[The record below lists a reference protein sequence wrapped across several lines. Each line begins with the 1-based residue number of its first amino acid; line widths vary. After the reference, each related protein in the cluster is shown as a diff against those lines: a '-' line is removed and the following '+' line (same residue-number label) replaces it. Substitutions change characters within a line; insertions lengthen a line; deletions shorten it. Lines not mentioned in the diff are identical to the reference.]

1 MAVTSYKF
9 RWIKIPT
16 DEYTV
21 TKVSDDEYE
30 VELKDG
36 NVVRLEALEGELEN
50 V

>member
-1 MAVTSYKF
+1 MAQPTYKF
-9 RWIKIPT
+9 SWIKVPA

-21 TKVSDDEYE
+21 TKVSDDVYV

-50 V
+50 A